1 MEDSLA
7 KKRSAAAPVALA
19 RSPEARANND
29 AGTPPDQ
36 ATTAPK
42 ATNSK
47 RRLVLPVVLAVV
59 LGFGGWKG
67 YAWFTD
73 GRFVVS
79 TDDAYVKADQTIVA
93 AKVAGLIASVA
104 VAENTP
110 VKAGDVLA
118 KIDDG
123 DYALAVTAARN
134 RIATQDT
141 AIARFAKQ
149 IAAQRA
155 TIDQA
160 NAQLASAQAEVARAA
175 VAFTRADSLA
185 RSGNGSIASFDQA
198 RADRDRA
205 AAGAAS
211 ARAGINVAQANL
223 EILRSQQAE
232 AESVRVELAT
242 ALQRAERD
250 LEFTTI
256 RAPFDGVVGNRA
268 AQPGQYVQPGTR
280 LMAVVPLGA
289 VYVQANFKETQL
301 AELKPGQ
308 TATISVDAFA
318 DRTIRGTVESVAPA
332 SGAEFSLLPPENA
345 TGNFTKIVQ
354 RVAVRIAI
362 PADVARE
369 GALRPGMSVV
379 VGVRTRDPIPAAN

>member
-1 MEDSLA
+1 
-7 KKRSAAAPVALA
+7 
-19 RSPEARANND
+19 
-29 AGTPPDQ
+29 
-36 ATTAPK
+36 
-42 ATNSK
+42 
-47 RRLVLPVVLAVV
+47 
-59 LGFGGWKG
+59 
-67 YAWFTD
+67 
-73 GRFVVS
+73 
-79 TDDAYVKADQTIVA
+79 
-93 AKVAGLIASVA
+93 
-104 VAENTP
+104 
-110 VKAGDVLA
+110 
-118 KIDDG
+118 
-123 DYALAVTAARN
+123 
-134 RIATQDT
+134 
-141 AIARFAKQ
+141 
-149 IAAQRA
+149 
-155 TIDQA
+155 
-160 NAQLASAQAEVARAA
+160 
-175 VAFTRADSLA
+175 
-185 RSGNGSIASFDQA
+185 
-198 RADRDRA
+198 
-205 AAGAAS
+205 
-211 ARAGINVAQANL
+211 VAQANL

-289 VYVQANFKETQL
+289 VYVQANFKETRL